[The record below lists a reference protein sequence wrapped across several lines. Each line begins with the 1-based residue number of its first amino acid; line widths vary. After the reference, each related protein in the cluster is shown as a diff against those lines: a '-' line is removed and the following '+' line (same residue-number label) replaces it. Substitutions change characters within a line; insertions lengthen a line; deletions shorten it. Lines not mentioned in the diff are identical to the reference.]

1 MRRLCR
7 SADREGFVLVAED
20 DLIFTSAT
28 ALTVY
33 LRFRSHHFSGRFGP
47 RYLSLAGTTGVA
59 VSEMGSERWCA
70 HSEGFVAF
78 VAEGCLLPA
87 DAAPRL
93 FFVPTLYG
101 LAVAVLP
108 DLGRPYDGV
117 RGLNSVLG
125 LTDFV
130 RAGSW
135 CLLARGSRGGLF
147 GLPDRGFSDDRRFG
161 NILVVFCLG
170 RRAG

>member
-7 SADREGFVLVAED
+7 SADRERFVLVAED

-47 RYLSLAGTTGVA
+47 RNLSLAGTTGVA
-59 VSEMGSERWCA
+59 VSEMGSECWCA

-93 FFVPTLYG
+93 FFVPTLCR

-108 DLGRPYDGV
+108 GPGRHHG
-117 RGLNSVLG
+117 
-125 LTDFV
+125 
-130 RAGSW
+130 AGTGPRT
-135 CLLARGSRGGLF
+135 ARG
-147 GLPDRGFSDDRRFG
+147 
-161 NILVVFCLG
+161 
-170 RRAG
+170 